1 MAVVNAVANSFSE
14 TPFICHVSPGFLP
27 FPPCLSR
34 VLRPGKSFIMVSR
47 ALHPQRP
54 TLTLP
59 RPWWLLLLK
68 LPCLDSLVLST
79 TASIIAFVPCD
90 PFPVQFS
97 VVCLARLC
105 LRFVLQITYGDP
117 RTRMPHLHS
126 PSLPWSVH
134 LYIMRECLACTGLA
148 AQPNCSQS

>member
-47 ALHPQRP
+47 ALHVDAPW
-54 TLTLP
+54 TLLANP
-59 RPWWLLLLK
+59 LK
-68 LPCLDSLVLST
+68 LPCLYSLVLSPT
-79 TASIIAFVPCD
+79 TPIIAFVPCD

-105 LRFVLQITYGDP
+105 LRFVVQITYGDP
-117 RTRMPHLHS
+117 RTRMPHLQS